1 MTPEEMDEIIN
12 AIPKLNIEKMKMQDQ
27 LQFASIYVA
36 FAEQMKPFI
45 AKYVDAVPG
54 KQTFLFK
61 M

>member
-12 AIPKLNIEKMKMQDQ
+12 AIPQLKIDKMEIRDQ
-27 LQFASIYVA
+27 IHVMAIYAA
-36 FAEQMKPFI
+36 FVDQMKPFV

>member
-1 MTPEEMDEIIN
+1 MTHEEMEEIIN
-12 AIPKLNIEKMKMQDQ
+12 AIPQLKIEKMEIRDQ
-27 LQFASIYVA
+27 IQVMAIYAA